1 MLYFAKDQ
9 NEEKSPMLTQFTM
22 HFNNVSQWTK
32 VVLLKKGVDMK
43 ARSKLM
49 MHFIAIMKV
58 PVNMCTLLT
67 SALFPNKHI
76 IIALL
81 VKSIFNKRTALIQRK
96 RYKNEWVGITSAPC

>member
-32 VVLLKKGVDMK
+32 VVLLKKGTDMK

-58 PVNMCTLLT
+58 ST
-67 SALFPNKHI
+67 
-76 IIALL
+76 
-81 VKSIFNKRTALIQRK
+81 RLI
-96 RYKNEWVGITSAPC
+96 T